1 MIPGK
6 ERIEEMR
13 SKIKDVM
20 KRMSVRRGVLKPF
33 IEELFEYSGSLDGTP
48 RLEQAG
54 KLAQRLLDSS
64 LEDYIVIE

>member
-20 KRMSVRRGVLKPF
+20 KRMSVRMGVLKPF
-33 IEELFEYSGSLDGTP
+33 IEELFEYSGSLTVRPDWNKQESWLKGCLTVAW
-48 RLEQAG
+48 RIT
-54 KLAQRLLDSS
+54 S
-64 LEDYIVIE
+64 

>member
-20 KRMSVRRGVLKPF
+20 KRMSVRIGVLKPF
-33 IEELFEYSGSLDGTP
+33 IEELFEYSGDRKS
-48 RLEQAG
+48 
-54 KLAQRLLDSS
+54 
-64 LEDYIVIE
+64 VV